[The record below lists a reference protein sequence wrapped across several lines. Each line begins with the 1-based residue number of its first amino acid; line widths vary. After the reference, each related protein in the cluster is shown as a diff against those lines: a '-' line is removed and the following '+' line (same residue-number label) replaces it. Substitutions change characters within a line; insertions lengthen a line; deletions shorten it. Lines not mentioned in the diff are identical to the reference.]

1 MNEKYIDKLFKLCSG
16 EPLLWREVDGMIKQA
31 MQRQREACAAAYR
44 KATYDFCMEFDGFVD
59 TENEEIFIK
68 AIRAAEVEDD

>member
-31 MQRQREACAAAYR
+31 MQRQREARAEAWMRDEWPESTWY
-44 KATYDFCMEFDGFVD
+44 
-59 TENEEIFIK
+59 
-68 AIRAAEVEDD
+68 AIRKCLKYKTILNAEVEDEKD